1 MAKTKT
7 VAKPTTKASAKA
19 KVKPVPAGYHTVTP
33 YLIVDGGAKALE
45 YYGKAFLA
53 KEVVRMPGPGGKV
66 MHAEIRIGDSIVMLA
81 DEMPEMGA
89 KGPKAFGGSPVT
101 IGLYVPDVDTVV
113 ERALKA
119 GGTLKRPVENQFY
132 GDRSGSVT
140 DPFGHCWH
148 VSTHVEDVP
157 PAEMQR
163 RMEKLFAKK

>member
-1 MAKTKT
+1 MKISFKTQPQGT
-7 VAKPTTKASAKA
+7 DWSS
-19 KVKPVPAGYHTVTP
+19 
-33 YLIVDGGAKALE
+33 IE
-45 YYGKAFLA
+45 
-53 KEVVRMPGPGGKV
+53 
-66 MHAEIRIGDSIVMLA
+66 RIWRAA

-89 KGPKAFGGSPVT
+89 KSPKAYGGSPVT

-119 GGTLKRPVENQFY
+119 GGTLKRPVEDQFY

-157 PAEMQR
+157 PAEMER
-163 RMEKLFAKK
+163 RMAKLFAKK